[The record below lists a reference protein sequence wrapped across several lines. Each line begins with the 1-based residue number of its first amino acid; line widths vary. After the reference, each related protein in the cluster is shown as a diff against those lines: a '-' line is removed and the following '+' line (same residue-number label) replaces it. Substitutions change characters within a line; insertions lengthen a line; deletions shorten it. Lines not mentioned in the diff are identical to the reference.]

1 MALQKV
7 QGSMKAGNW
16 KPGLKEALREKRALF
31 GCAVN
36 FGHPVPVEICGYA
49 GFDWVFIH
57 FEHGSVSVPQAE
69 AMTLAA
75 RLSGAAPIWRLN
87 GLNPGEIKRALD
99 LGAEGVIIPHVKSAE
114 DAEKIV
120 EAAYYPPGG
129 MRGLGC
135 RRPTQ
140 FGVLDAREYFKVA
153 NESTVVCMMIEDREA
168 IEDIERIV
176 AVPGIDVFNIGTW
189 DLSKSLGVP
198 IETRHPKVLE
208 AIDRV
213 LAAALPKGITVGLP
227 PESPEDAA
235 HWMEKGVRFFESAS
249 AGGLMVQAAT
259 DHLRSFRSAV
269 EGVSDREMDGETSNS
284 TKKGMWG

>member
-7 QGSMKAGNW
+7 QGSVKAGNG
-16 KPGLKEALREKRALF
+16 KPGLKEALRQKRALF

-36 FGHPVPVEICGYA
+36 FGHSVPVEIAGYS

-69 AMTLAA
+69 AMTMAA
-75 RLSGAAPIWRLN
+75 RLSGTASIWRLN
-87 GLNPGEIKRALD
+87 ALHPGEIKRALD
-99 LGAEGVIIPHVKSAE
+99 LGAEGFIIPHVKSAE
-114 DAEKIV
+114 DAAKIV
-120 EAAYYPPGG
+120 EAAYYPPDG

-135 RRPTQ
+135 RRPIQ

-176 AVPGIDVFNIGTW
+176 EVPGIDVFNIGTW

-213 LAAALPKGITVGLP
+213 LAAALPKGITVGVP

-235 HWMEKGVRFFESAS
+235 YWMGRGVRFFESAS

-259 DHLRSFRSAV
+259 DHLRSFRGAV
-269 EGVSDREMDGETSNS
+269 EGGSDQETGCCD
-284 TKKGMWG
+284 TGKGMWG